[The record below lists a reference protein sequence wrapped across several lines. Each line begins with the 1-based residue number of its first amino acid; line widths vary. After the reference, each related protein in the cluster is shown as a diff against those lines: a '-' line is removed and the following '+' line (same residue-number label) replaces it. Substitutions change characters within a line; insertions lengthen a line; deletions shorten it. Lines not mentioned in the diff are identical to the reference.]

1 MGNVREKE
9 SRDGHC
15 QSPEMDNVR
24 VQRWTLSR
32 VQRWTMSESR
42 DGHCQSPEIDIAK
55 VPDMDNV
62 RVQRLTLS
70 RVQRCTLS
78 RVQRW
83 ALSVE
88 PLSDFKMLQYA
99 LSNKKGQKR

>member
-15 QSPEMDNVR
+15 QSPVT
-24 VQRWTLSR
+24 VIVR

-62 RVQRLTLS
+62 RVQRLTLT

-88 PLSDFKMLQYA
+88 PLSDFKMIQYA